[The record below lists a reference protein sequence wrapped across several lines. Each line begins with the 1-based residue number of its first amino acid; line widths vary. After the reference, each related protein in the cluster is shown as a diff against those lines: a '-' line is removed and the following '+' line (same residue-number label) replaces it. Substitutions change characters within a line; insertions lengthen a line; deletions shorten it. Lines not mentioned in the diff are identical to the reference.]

1 LTSREGGPIVIYR
14 LLALNIDGTLLRS
27 NGRLQ
32 SSTKEA
38 IEFVQK
44 KDVYVTLV
52 TNRHFQSAKK
62 LAKALKIDNILI
74 THSGAFV
81 ANRLDQPLF
90 VKRIPEERT
99 FNIVQVLENFPCNIR
114 IVHERF
120 SIGNRKKISSN
131 LMSKMLLNTADPL
144 FYPIQFVESLGDTL
158 RDDPVATPK
167 IDAFFEDQNE
177 LQHVQKVIQDAF
189 PEVEVI
195 QVNQEKLEIVSKGV
209 SKASSLQLLGK
220 HLGIN
225 LQEMVVIG
233 NSLDD
238 LEMIAQAGLGVA
250 MGNSPIEVKRSAD
263 WITRSNDDQGV
274 SYMVKEHFRK
284 QHRIKFLERMKHD

>member
-1 LTSREGGPIVIYR
+1 MIYR

-44 KDVYVTLV
+44 KEVYVTLV

-62 LAKALKIDNILI
+62 LAKALKLDTKLI
-74 THSGAFV
+74 THSGAFI

-99 FNIVQVLENFPCNIR
+99 FNIVQVLENFSCNIR
-114 IVHERF
+114 IIHERF
-120 SIGNRKKISSN
+120 SIGNRKKVTSN
-131 LMSKMLLNTADPL
+131 LMSKTLLNTADPL
-144 FYPIQFVESLGDTL
+144 FYPIQFVESLGEAL

-167 IDAFFEDQNE
+167 IDIFFGDPSE
-177 LQHVQKVIQDAF
+177 LKEVQKILCDAF
-189 PEVEVI
+189 PNVDTVKVNEV
-195 QVNQEKLEIVSKGV
+195 KLEVVPKGV
-209 SKASSLQLLGK
+209 SKASSLKILGQ
-220 HLGIN
+220 HLNISPE
-225 LQEMVVIG
+225 EMVVIG
-233 NSLDD
+233 CELDD
-238 LEMIAQAGLGVA
+238 TEMIEQAGLGVA
-250 MGNSPIEVKRSAD
+250 MGNSPFQVKRKAD

-274 SYMVKEHFRK
+274 AYMVKEHFRK
-284 QHRIKFLERMKHD
+284 QQRIKFLERIKSE

>member
-1 LTSREGGPIVIYR
+1 MIYR

>member
-1 LTSREGGPIVIYR
+1 MTSREGGPIVIYR

>member
-1 LTSREGGPIVIYR
+1 MIYR

-167 IDAFFEDQNE
+167 IDAFFEDRNE